1 MTRWEE
7 ERPSGR
13 LGRGES
19 RRERERRDQ
28 ATGQN
33 GRRAGAVQ
41 CGKKKKSHRP
51 PSLYISFGPPS
62 RSLNRSGSFQGGGR
76 SERHVLPITST
87 IGAHTKVPW
96 VDAARTRAGRMSS
109 AANLIPSECGWMDEE
124 RDEGGDEHEWLWR
137 GVRGVRLPP
146 CLVSIWLAGSLA

>member
-19 RRERERRDQ
+19 RRNRERRDQ

-33 GRRAGAVQ
+33 GRLAGAVWEKEKVASTAIALYLIRSTITLAQ
-41 CGKKKKSHRP
+41 SELIHAWRGKNQAPRPSHHVNDWGARE
-51 PSLYISFGPPS
+51 GTV
-62 RSLNRSGSFQGGGR
+62 GGR
-76 SERHVLPITST
+76 GSN
-87 IGAHTKVPW
+87 A
-96 VDAARTRAGRMSS
+96 RAGRMSS

-137 GVRGVRLPP
+137 GVRLPP